1 MLGVGIYVTRHKMNG
16 CRLLS
21 KISQRKHEKGEK
33 CTSQTKVKV
42 NRWFSIKFSRDGEIN
57 INIRGSSA
65 SYICVGVFKRCNIS
79 YVSIVGHSFSPYM
92 FPFVLFLELS
102 IETSTNCR
110 SVFNRSTPSNQHT
123 HTHMFGT
130 GHIFCSMI
138 YGCLILTMPYQPYA
152 PTVSLCLY
160 IYP

>member
-1 MLGVGIYVTRHKMNG
+1 MNG
-16 CRLLS
+16 CRLPS

-42 NRWFSIKFSRDGEIN
+42 NRWFSIKFSRDGETN

-110 SVFNRSTPSNQHT
+110 SVFNRSTPSNRHT
-123 HTHMFGT
+123 HT
-130 GHIFCSMI
+130 
-138 YGCLILTMPYQPYA
+138 YVWYRPYILLNDIWLLDFNDAISTLRSNSFV
-152 PTVSLCLY
+152 VSIHLSLTSLEF
-160 IYP
+160 PRES